1 MNNNELINT
10 IGGAVSYTSASFLNA
25 LARGINALY
34 NLGKSLGSAM
44 KTVISGKKCS

>member
-25 LARGINALY
+25 VARGINAFY
-34 NLGKSLGSAM
+34 NLGKSIGTAI
-44 KTVISGKKCS
+44 KTVISGKICS